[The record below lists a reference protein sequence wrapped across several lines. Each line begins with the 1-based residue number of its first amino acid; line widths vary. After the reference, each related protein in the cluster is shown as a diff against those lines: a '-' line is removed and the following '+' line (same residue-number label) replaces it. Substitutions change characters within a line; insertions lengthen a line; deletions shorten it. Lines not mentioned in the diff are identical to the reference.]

1 MSIRLDLAVAK
12 VRELPI
18 EQQDAIA
25 AWLMQ
30 WTADDLPPVVL
41 TDEERRSFALS
52 LEQAAR
58 GEFVSDE
65 AVQQLWTKHGL

>member
-1 MSIRLDLAVAK
+1 MNDRLEIAVAQ
-12 VRELPI
+12 VRELPL

-25 AWLMQ
+25 TWLME
-30 WTADDLPPVVL
+30 WTADDLPPIVL
-41 TDEERRSFALS
+41 TDEEKRSFALS

-65 AVQQLWTKHGL
+65 AVQELWTKHGL